1 MPGPLDGV
9 RVIEFSQW
17 LAGPAAGAILA
28 DWGAEVIKIE
38 PPAGDPLRGLYATA
52 FPARGSSAN
61 PAFDQTN
68 RGKRSVALDASTPE
82 GRQVLYDLV
91 RTADVFLTNFRPR
104 ALRELKLTYEELSA
118 LNPRL
123 VYCHITGYGLGH
135 EQEDRPSYDYGAFW
149 SRSSVAASMVPL
161 GAPPPHERSGI
172 GDHSTGCNA
181 AGAIV
186 AALFQRE
193 RTGRGQKVG
202 VSLLRVGAYLM
213 GWDLMLALHL
223 NLTVRP
229 YDRQHAVNPL
239 LNCYRAKDG
248 RWFWLLLLQADR
260 HWPDLC
266 RAIGRPDLQ
275 DDPRFRDIQARRQ
288 NGPELVAI
296 LDEVFAQ
303 KTLDEWGE
311 IFERENVWWDPVNTA
326 NDVLADPLAHKA
338 GVFVEVPVDGET
350 TTRMVA
356 TPADFYT
363 VPWGPRG
370 PAPEMGQHTEEVLL
384 ELGYDWDRIIALKEK
399 GAIP

>member
-1 MPGPLDGV
+1 MAGPLEGIK
-9 RVIEFSQW
+9 VIEMGVW
-17 LAGPAAGAILA
+17 VAGPSAAAILA
-28 DWGAEVIKIE
+28 DWGADVIKIE
-38 PPAGDPLRGLYATA
+38 PPTGDPMRGVFTTA
-52 FPARGSSAN
+52 FRSNVSVN
-61 PAFDQTN
+61 PPFEQDN
-68 RGKRSVALDASTPE
+68 RGKRSLALNVDTPE
-82 GRQVLYDLV
+82 GKEIALQLV
-91 RTADVFLTNFRPR
+91 RQADVFITNLRPR
-104 ALRELKLTYEELSA
+104 AIRDLGLTYEELSA

-123 VYCHITGYGLGH
+123 VYCHVTGYGTEH
-135 EQEDRPSYDYGAFW
+135 DEEDRPSYDVGAFW
-149 SRSSVAASMVPL
+149 SRAAVGAMLVPI
-161 GAPPPHERSGI
+161 GSPPPQQRGGM
-172 GDHSTGCNA
+172 GDHMTGCNA
-181 AGAIV
+181 AGAIA
-186 AALFQRE
+186 AALFHRE
-193 RTGRGQKVG
+193 RTGRGQKVS
-202 VSLLRVGAYLM
+202 VSLLRVGAYM
-213 GWDLMLALHL
+213 MSWDIMIASRL
-223 NLTVRP
+223 NTTVRP
-229 YDRQHAVNPL
+229 QDRFHVVNPIV
-239 LNCYRAKDG
+239 NCYRAKDG